1 MIAIW
6 RLCRA
11 QWAKTAFS
19 GAGAAANPG
28 RWNSLGTR
36 LIYCSETRSLCALE
50 ILAQVEDKRN
60 LAQAKFVA
68 IAVEVP
74 EKLITRPARFPPD
87 WRAVP
92 PPLSTRH
99 WGDRFVVERRYPVVR
114 VPSAVVLG
122 EFNYLLNPL
131 HPDFPAL
138 QIGKP
143 VPFSFDARVA

>member
-1 MIAIW
+1 M
-6 RLCRA
+6 
-11 QWAKTAFS
+11 
-19 GAGAAANPG
+19 
-28 RWNSLGTR
+28 
-36 LIYCSETRSLCALE
+36 
-50 ILAQVEDKRN
+50 
-60 LAQAKFVA
+60 A

-74 EKLITRPARFPPD
+74 EKLIARPARFPPD

-143 VPFSFDARVA
+143 MPFSFDARVA